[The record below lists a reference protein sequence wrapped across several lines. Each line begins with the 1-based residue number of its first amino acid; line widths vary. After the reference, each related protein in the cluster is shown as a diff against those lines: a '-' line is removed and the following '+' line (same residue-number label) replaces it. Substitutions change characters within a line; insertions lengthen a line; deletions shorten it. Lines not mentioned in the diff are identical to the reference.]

1 MDERHVDGPV
11 GSPDTR
17 DRRAEGLAEEVWA
30 SALLIGLA
38 VLATV
43 GVALVAH
50 LLLRT
55 GS

>member
-1 MDERHVDGPV
+1 MDERHVDAPAGPPAP
-11 GSPDTR
+11 GR
-17 DRRAEGLAEEVWA
+17 HRADGLAEEVWA

-38 VLATV
+38 VVATV

>member
-1 MDERHVDGPV
+1 MDERLVDDPAGP
-11 GSPDTR
+11 STPRRHRPD
-17 DRRAEGLAEEVWA
+17 GLAEEVWA

-43 GVALVAH
+43 GVALLAH
-50 LLLRT
+50 VLLRP